1 MFKRYKTRN
10 NNNGKDQSNQN
21 TGTPEPIS
29 QVEVRTQPL
38 IEEVSPFV
46 INEPTQLTPNNT
58 EPFINA
64 MSTPPNENLA
74 DSNSLAQV
82 PKANVM
88 DMIAPANSK
97 PSILSEGFS
106 FRGEINAKGAIHVE
120 GTLNGQIQVNEL
132 TIGSKGA
139 VEGVVSCHSLHIKGK
154 FAGTAICNELIV
166 TSSASVD
173 GHVVY
178 QTLSVQKGA
187 SIKGELL
194 LDK

>member
-1 MFKRYKTRN
+1 
-10 NNNGKDQSNQN
+10 
-21 TGTPEPIS
+21 
-29 QVEVRTQPL
+29 
-38 IEEVSPFV
+38 
-46 INEPTQLTPNNT
+46 
-58 EPFINA
+58 
-64 MSTPPNENLA
+64 MSTPPVENLPA
-74 DSNSLAQV
+74 TGTPYAPAPRS
-82 PKANVM
+82 NVM
-88 DMIAPANSK
+88 DMLAPANSK

-154 FAGTAICNELIV
+154 FAGTAICNGLIV
-166 TSSASVD
+166 TSSATVD

-178 QTLSVQKGA
+178 QTISVQKGA